1 MCEPMT
7 AALVLGGANAAT
19 SLFGGRKRN
28 KSANKLARAQAEA
41 ARKQFYNDRT
51 RIEMNYAMDSESLAE
66 QERMADEQ
74 HAVEE
79 HNLLVSIGDAVPLG
93 NSSNKILQNTFASGA
108 LNIAALAQ
116 TAENRRTVA
125 VTQLKDNQSN
135 YQGRLQE
142 IKGQLNKSFQSN
154 TELTINAVS
163 SGLQGFAAGATAG
176 KALKT

>member
-1 MCEPMT
+1 MCEPMV
-7 AALVLGGANAAT
+7 AASVLGGANAAA
-19 SLFGGRKRN
+19 SLFGGRQRN

-51 RIEMNYAMDSESLAE
+51 RVEMNYGMDSEALAE

-79 HNLLVSIGDAVPLG
+79 HNLLVSIGDATPLG
-93 NSSNKILQNTFASGA
+93 NSSSKILQNTLASGA

-125 VTQLKDNQSN
+125 VTQFKDNQAN
-135 YQGRLQE
+135 YQGKLQE
-142 IKGQLNKSFQSN
+142 IKGQLNQNFQSN
-154 TELTINAVS
+154 TELAINAVTA
-163 SGLQGFAAGATAG
+163 GLQGAASGAMAG
-176 KALKT
+176 EALSS